1 MVRLWNDRSQRPMW
15 TPRRTL
21 ASGASQRRRQVP
33 HLVDCCGAGRRRL
46 GALYDEMVV
55 EELFVLVMLMEVLR
69 RQDGGDDRHLG
80 VELHAHQP
88 LDDGVSDEF
97 MPVDA
102 AVDDKPGGNDG
113 GIASAFGQE
122 ERV

>member
-15 TPRRTL
+15 PPRRPL

-55 EELFVLVMLMEVLR
+55 EELFVLVMLVEVLR
-69 RQDGGDDRHLG
+69 REHSRYHRDFG
-80 VELHAHQP
+80 VELNAHQP
-88 LDDGVSDEF
+88 LDDGVGDEL
-97 MPVDA
+97 V
-102 AVDDKPGGNDG
+102 
-113 GIASAFGQE
+113 S
-122 ERV
+122 